1 MQYYCRFKDV
11 IHDNAMKPMVWLH
24 SDGTVYYVPRRT
36 YHTPCIFD
44 LTNFPYDT
52 QTCEVVLGSW
62 AYLRTEVGEV

>member
-1 MQYYCRFKDV
+1 
-11 IHDNAMKPMVWLH
+11 MKPMVWLH